1 MKKVV
6 VSMMIILMI
15 LSIGVTTYAQEL
27 SNTEQGTEGTDT
39 PKTPRVEVKIKPEK
53 SEDEKTITIIL
64 SLGKFTNVK
73 ENAMLGYEA
82 KLDYK
87 DEIFETVETKDVKGL
102 NGWTA
107 TYSPTTKA
115 LIGDPIIG
123 KENTDI
129 TEITLHL
136 KDGVEAENTTVKLT
150 EFLLSDDDEND
161 LYALDLPISISIK
174 KEEPSTPPVGQGTQ
188 QEEPSKSEET
198 KTPNKNLTSIPT
210 DGTIAKASSLPKAG
224 NTVLIIL
231 IMAILVIIAFGV
243 ASGKGYIRYLKDTHK
258 QIKK

>member
-1 MKKVV
+1 MKKLV

-27 SNTEQGTEGTDT
+27 SNTEQGTEGADT
-39 PKTPRVEVKIKPEK
+39 AKTPRVEVKIKPEK
-53 SEDEKTITIIL
+53 SEDEKTITLTL

-87 DEIFETVETKDVKGL
+87 DEIFETVEAKDVKGL

-136 KDGVEAENTTVKLT
+136 KDGVEAESTTVGLT

-174 KEEPSTPPVGQGTQ
+174 KEEPSTPPEGQGTQ
-188 QEEPSKSEET
+188 KEPSKSEET
-198 KTPNKNLTSIPT
+198 KAPDKNLTTIPT

-224 NTVLIIL
+224 NTVLIML
-231 IMAILVIIAFGV
+231 IVAILVIIAFGV
-243 ASGKGYIRYLKDTHK
+243 VSGKGYIRYLKDTHK